1 MQIEQRK
8 ACFLDKQGVL
18 RIIDANSNRAREGA
32 RVVEDVS
39 RFIIEDHGLAL
50 RWKNVR
56 HRVSALSA
64 KLGESPSEARNSE
77 DDPGKKIDSEGE
89 KSRPDFSAVALAN
102 AKRSQE
108 AIRVLEEFSKISNPL
123 LSRRFKDLR
132 FEVYTL
138 EKKTLSKLKKTES

>member
-1 MQIEQRK
+1 M
-8 ACFLDKQGVL
+8 DNQGVL

-39 RFIIEDHGLAL
+39 RFIIEDHGLAA

-89 KSRPDFSAVALAN
+89 KSRPDFPAVALAN

-123 LSRRFKDLR
+123 LSRKFKDLR

-138 EKKTLSKLKKTES
+138 EKQTLSELKKLDYKK

>member
-1 MQIEQRK
+1 MNN
-8 ACFLDKQGVL
+8 QGVV

-39 RFIIEDHGLAL
+39 RFIIEDHGLAS

-64 KLGESPSEARNSE
+64 KLVESAFEARNSE
-77 DDPGKKIDSEGE
+77 DDPGRLIDSEGE
-89 KSRPDFSAVALAN
+89 KFRPDFPAVALAN

-108 AIRVLEEFSKISNPL
+108 AIRVLEEFSKMSNPL
-123 LSRRFKDLR
+123 LSRKFKDLR

-138 EKKTLSKLKKTES
+138 EKQTLAKLEKLNYKKEGK